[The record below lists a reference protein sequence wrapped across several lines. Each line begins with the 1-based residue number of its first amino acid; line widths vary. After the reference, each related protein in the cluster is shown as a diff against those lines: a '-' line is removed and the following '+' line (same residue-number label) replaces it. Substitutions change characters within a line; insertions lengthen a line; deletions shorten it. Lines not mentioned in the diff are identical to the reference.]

1 MSLQVKL
8 HVLLIASVLGVA
20 LYMYLLY
27 KEIRYFEKEFLDIRN
42 RLGVLEEQSY
52 LSCPLVTPG
61 ADVQKLEGEPSAAA
75 AATVPPTAGPAEDDD
90 AMSVSSAEI
99 KRLLTNIHDENGE
112 LDIMSTQSASL
123 TPPRAP
129 VAPVA
134 GDLGTMNEADLQTQR
149 YDDLRTYARK
159 HGCNV
164 KGSKN
169 DIIKKILELQE
180 QEESSATTTLEV
192 IDEDGEN
199 QPTSGSES
207 PA

>member
-8 HVLLIASVLGVA
+8 HILLITSVLGVA

-42 RLGVLEEQSY
+42 RLGVLEEQTIS
-52 LSCPLVTPG
+52 SCPIAAPAT
-61 ADVQKLEGEPSAAA
+61 EPSSNDRAAVTIEPA
-75 AATVPPTAGPAEDDD
+75 AATVPEPPMDDDD

-112 LDIMSTQSASL
+112 LDIMSTQAASL
-123 TPPRAP
+123 TPARAP
-129 VAPVA
+129 VAPTT
-134 GDLGTMNEADLQTQR
+134 GDLATMNEADLQTQR

-159 HGCNV
+159 RGYNV

-169 DIIKKILELQE
+169 DIIRKILELQQ
-180 QEESSATTTLEV
+180 QEEPTVLEA
-192 IDEDGEN
+192 IEEAGEN
-199 QPTSGSES
+199 QTASGSES